1 MPVIFLCRI
10 CNARF
15 AFAHFNLGMSAIIC
29 IDKNQLQ
36 ALRLTVIQIAK
47 HQDTFMA
54 NLVDDIAR
62 QAHEGSVSSIIQILN
77 DELAH
82 VGVRARAV
90 FASGVLQLLC
100 EAATPQLLEQSSLVD
115 RVREILEGLSPRN
128 IRRVN
133 INSRLV
139 REHQLLWLE
148 EISRDPEN
156 QLLWSQ
162 EIKLKKPNLF
172 KRLAAAHHE
181 RQAQG
186 KRALPRIAAP
196 RSMRQPRQFQRGI
209 VGGISLTVL
218 LLAAAAAIYKGLN
231 SQVPNSTTATSQA
244 VASATPLATTPA
256 GKTFKENANSAVD
269 SFSQAVRVAEQAATD
284 GKTAQSRENWL
295 VVAAKWQQASD
306 LMAAVPPNHPRY
318 ATAVNRTVLYRQNS
332 DQAQQEAQNK

>member
-1 MPVIFLCRI
+1 
-10 CNARF
+10 
-15 AFAHFNLGMSAIIC
+15 
-29 IDKNQLQ
+29 
-36 ALRLTVIQIAK
+36 
-47 HQDTFMA
+47 MA
-54 NLVDDIAR
+54 NQIDDIAR
-62 QAHEGSVSSIIQILN
+62 QAREGSVASIIQILN
-77 DELAH
+77 DQLAH
-82 VGVRARAV
+82 LGVRARAV

-115 RVREILEGLSPRN
+115 RIREILEGLSPRN

-162 EIKLKKPNLF
+162 EIKLRKPNLF
-172 KRLAAAHHE
+172 KRLALSHHE
-181 RQAQG
+181 RQAES

-196 RSMRQPRQFQRGI
+196 RRWSMQQPRQFQRGI
-209 VGGISLTVL
+209 VGGVSLSVL

-231 SQVPNSTTATSQA
+231 SQVPNSTAATTQA
-244 VASATPLATTPA
+244 VASATPSEATPA
-256 GKTFKENANSAVD
+256 LKISKQTGNSAVD
-269 SFSQAVRVAEQAATD
+269 SFAQAVRVAEQAATD

-295 VVAAKWQQASD
+295 VVATKWQQASD

-318 ATAVNRTVLYRQNS
+318 TTAVNRTALYRQNS
-332 DQAQQEAQNK
+332 DRAQQEAQNK